1 MIELAKDPEP
11 RNALGRT
18 ARVQRVYDA
27 GMNLCDALRLVG
39 MHEESKDLEDYILNL
54 VVDLSALEIT
64 DTVSETSEVAK

>member
-1 MIELAKDPEP
+1 
-11 RNALGRT
+11 
-18 ARVQRVYDA
+18 
-27 GMNLCDALRLVG
+27 